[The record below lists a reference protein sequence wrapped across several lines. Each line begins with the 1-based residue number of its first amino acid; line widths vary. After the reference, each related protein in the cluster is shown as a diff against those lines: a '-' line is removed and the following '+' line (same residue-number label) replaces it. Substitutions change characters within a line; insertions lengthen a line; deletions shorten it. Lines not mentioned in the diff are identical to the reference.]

1 MATFHHRLK
10 SGKKGTAK
18 DHIDYITRQGKHAKR
33 DDLIY
38 AESSNLPDW
47 AEGDPAK
54 FFKASDTYERANGAA
69 YREHVIALPKELTME
84 QNCALAKQIAQELV
98 GNKPRV
104 LAVHA
109 PEGKLGGTSNPHVHL
124 AYSDRVQDGINRP
137 IDKTFARYNA
147 AHPEAGGCRKDSGG
161 RNAVELRD
169 DVIAKR
175 KKIADTINQALAVHG
190 HDARVDHRSHKERG
204 IERQPERH
212 LGPAKIKHMS
222 EDDKAMYVTRRST
235 HASDLQPA

>member
-1 MATFHHRLK
+1 MAIFHHRLK
-10 SGKKGTAK
+10 SGKKGSAK
-18 DHIDYITRQGKHAKR
+18 DHIDYITRKGKHANR

-38 AESSNLPDW
+38 AESRNLPDW

-69 YREHVIALPKELTME
+69 YREHVIALPIELTME
-84 QNCALAKQIAQELV
+84 QNRTLAKQIAQELV
-98 GNKPRV
+98 GDKPHV
-104 LAVHA
+104 LAVHS
-109 PEGKLGGTSNPHVHL
+109 PEGKLGGTPNPHMHL

-147 AHPEAGGCRKDSGG
+147 THPEAGGCRKDSGG
-161 RNAVELRD
+161 KSTVELRD

-175 KKIADTINQALAVHG
+175 KKIADTINQALTDHG

-204 IERQPERH
+204 IRRQPERH

-222 EDDKAMYVTRRST
+222 EDDKAMYVARRST
-235 HASDLQPA
+235 HAPDLQPA